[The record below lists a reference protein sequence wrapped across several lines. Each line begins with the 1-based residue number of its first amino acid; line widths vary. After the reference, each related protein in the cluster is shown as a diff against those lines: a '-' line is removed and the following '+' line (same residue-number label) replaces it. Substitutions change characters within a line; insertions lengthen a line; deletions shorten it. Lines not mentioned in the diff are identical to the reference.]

1 MVIMSMNIK
10 DLTIENAHLYLEEY
24 YGVPEQP
31 DYDPTKCAECDTT
44 LKQDHYLHFCPEC
57 GTMDFD
63 KPIHVDHEYTPPPC
77 LYKRR
82 IYCLDK
88 LKMMA
93 GFKQSGSK
101 SYKPMIEILKERD
114 FDNIKQLKKIMKEL
128 KYHTFYKFIYSIWFD
143 IKGTRLIELTY
154 TQLDKISNDFV
165 DLEYKFKQSDKH
177 KRSNMLNYNSVIY
190 YLLKKNKIKGYKH
203 ILLPYNHLVICK
215 MLKQIV

>member
-1 MVIMSMNIK
+1 MNIK
-10 DLTIENAHLYLEEY
+10 DLTIENCHLYLEEY

-31 DYDPTKCAECDTT
+31 KYDPNKCTDCDTT
-44 LKQDHYLHFCPEC
+44 LEKTDHFYYCPEC
-57 GTMDFD
+57 GTVDFD
-63 KPIHVDHEYTPPPC
+63 KPIHVTHEYVPPPC

-88 LKMMA
+88 LKMMS
-93 GFKQSGSK
+93 GFKQSRSK
-101 SYKPMIEILKERD
+101 GYNSMIKKLEECKFNTIKE
-114 FDNIKQLKKIMKEL
+114 LKKIMKEL
-128 KYHTFYKFIYSIWFD
+128 LYHKFYKFIYNIWFD

-154 TQLDKISNDFV
+154 NQIDKLSRDFV

-203 ILLPYNHLVICK
+203 IILPFNHLVICK